1 VCGITGWI
9 DWHRDLAPH
18 GRVAEAMTRTMA
30 PRGPDAQG
38 IWTSTHALLGHARL
52 AVIDIE
58 GGGQPMVRSEPSG
71 RHVVLTFS
79 GEIYNFRELR
89 AELTALGRTFITRS
103 DTEVLLTAYLHWG
116 KDFSA
121 RLNGMFAF
129 AIWDERTRKLLLVR
143 DRLGVKPLY
152 YARVGTGLVFGSEP
166 KALLAHPEVTAAID
180 REGIAELTVLP
191 RARTPGHGVYCG
203 VKEVKPGCAVLADES
218 GLTQRPYWRL
228 EARPHHDSAAET
240 TTRVRELLEDIV
252 RRQVVADVPV
262 GTLLSGGIDSSVVTA
277 LARKELPQGMTSYSV
292 SLPTG
297 QPGSDTWRPSADDP
311 YAKLVAEKLGLTHVV
326 CTVDADSLVSGL
338 DYGMRARDLPGWGD
352 LDTSMYL
359 LFERVRQ
366 DCTVALS
373 GECADEVFGGY
384 AWQLDDKYVQHP
396 SFPWMQGRAQPES
409 LLLDEVRRE
418 IQPERYEAERYR
430 ESLAEVPVLD
440 GEGSARRREREV
452 FYLGLT
458 RWLGALLDRKDRM
471 SMAVGL
477 EVRVPFADHRL
488 AEYLFNVPNAMRAV
502 GGMEKGL
509 LRRASADLLPSE
521 VVSRPKSAYPASHDA
536 EYLGRMMDLLRDLL
550 AEPHA
555 PVFELMDRAKIR
567 AALEGDPSHL
577 PGPITAVT
585 PAISLSYLL
594 QLNRWLEVYQ
604 VRIAL

>member
-1 VCGITGWI
+1 MCGITGWV
-9 DWHRDLAPH
+9 DWHQDLTP
-18 GRVAEAMTRTMA
+18 RVRVVEAMTRTMA
-30 PRGPDAQG
+30 ARGPDAQG
-38 IWTSTHALLGHARL
+38 VWASAHALLGHARL

-58 GGGQPMVRSEPSG
+58 GGGQPMVRNEPSG
-71 RHVVLTFS
+71 RPVVLTFS

-89 AELTALGRTFITRS
+89 AELTALGLTFTTRS
-103 DTEVLLTAYLHWG
+103 DTEVLLAAYLHWG

-129 AIWDERTRKLLLVR
+129 AIWDERTQELLLVR

-152 YARVGTGLVFGSEP
+152 YARVGSGLVFGSEP
-166 KALLAHPEVTAAID
+166 KALLTHPDVTAAID

-191 RARTPGHGVYCG
+191 RARTPGHGVFRG
-203 VKEVKPGCAVLADES
+203 VKEVRPGYAVLACES
-218 GLTQRPYWRL
+218 GLAQRPYWRL
-228 EARPHHDSAAET
+228 EARPHLDDATGAT
-240 TTRVRELLEDIV
+240 AQVRELLDDIM
-252 RRQVVADVPV
+252 RHQVVADVPV

-277 LARKELPQGMTSYSV
+277 LARRELPAGMSSYSV

-297 QPGSDTWRPSADDP
+297 KAGSDTWRPSADDP

-326 CTVDADSLVSGL
+326 CEVDADRLVSGL
-338 DYGMRARDLPGWGD
+338 DRGMRARDLPGWGD

-384 AWQLDDKYVQHP
+384 TWQLDDNYVQHP
-396 SFPWMQGRAQPES
+396 SFPWMHGRPQPEC
-409 LLLDEVRRE
+409 LLLDEVRQE

-430 ESLAEVPVLD
+430 EALDEVSVLG
-440 GEGSARRREREV
+440 GEDPARRREREV
-452 FYLGLT
+452 FHLGLT

-488 AEYLFNVPNAMRAV
+488 AEYLFNVPDAMKAV
-502 GGMEKGL
+502 GGAEKAL
-509 LRRASADLLPSE
+509 LRRASADLLPPE
-521 VVSRPKSAYPASHDA
+521 VVNRPKSAYPASRDPQ
-536 EYLGRMMDLLRDLL
+536 YLRRMVDLARDLL
-550 AEPHA
+550 AEPDA
-555 PVFELMDRAKIR
+555 PVFGLMDRAKIR
-567 AALEGDPSHL
+567 AALAGEVSL
-577 PGPITAVT
+577 MPGPITALT

-594 QLNRWLEVYQ
+594 QLNRWLETYQ